1 MTLHRATGCLPA
13 LAHCVAALFEGYAGL
28 DKRWGVRIPS
38 TTRRRPWPKVAVVQ
52 VVLPENDPL
61 FLSSPCQPLSTL
73 DKMYYFVETAAV

>member
-1 MTLHRATGCLPA
+1 MNASIGDRATESSPKGFLEYLP
-13 LAHCVAALFEGYAGL
+13 GGGPKSTSP
-28 DKRWGVRIPS
+28 DNRIPS

-73 DKMYYFVETAAV
+73 DRMYYFVETAAV